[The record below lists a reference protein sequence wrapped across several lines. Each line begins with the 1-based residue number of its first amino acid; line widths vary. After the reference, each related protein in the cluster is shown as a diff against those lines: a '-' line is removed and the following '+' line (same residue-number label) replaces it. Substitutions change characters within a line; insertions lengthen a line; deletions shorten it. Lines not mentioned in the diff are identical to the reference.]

1 MQEVEVGFKVKQTQ
15 EESKKILE
23 NNGFELL
30 FNTETHDLYFTNKEL
45 NENMTEQEL
54 KFSCVRF
61 RHSHGGC
68 GFDNYHLFNESK
80 PDKFKCS
87 LDEAAEI
94 IVNLNQNGFKKVFDT
109 FKTDFIYKKDK
120 TYHQLQK
127 INYIGLLDYVYCEDL
142 FQHKPKWQFTLLSNG
157 MKNLGFE
164 LEYEEGVDK
173 LRSLLAQKLCFSK
186 NQNGD
191 YNAKWK

>member
-1 MQEVEVGFKVKQTQ
+1 M
-15 EESKKILE
+15 
-23 NNGFELL
+23 
-30 FNTETHDLYFTNKEL
+30 
-45 NENMTEQEL
+45 
-54 KFSCVRF
+54 
-61 RHSHGGC
+61 
-68 GFDNYHLFNESK
+68 FDESK

-94 IVNLNQNGFKKVFDT
+94 IVNLKQNGFKKVFDT
-109 FKTDFIYKKDK
+109 YKTDFIYKKDN

-127 INYIGLLDYVYCEDL
+127 INHIGLLDYVYCEDL
-142 FQHKPKWQFTLLSNG
+142 FQHKPEWQFTLLSNG

-173 LRSLLAQKLCFSK
+173 LRSLLSQKLCFSK

-191 YNAKWK
+191 YNAK

>member
-15 EESKKILE
+15 EESEELLKK
-23 NNGFELL
+23 GGYELL
-30 FNTETHDLYFTNKEL
+30 FHTQTHDLYFTNKEL
-45 NENMTEQEL
+45 TEDMTEQEL

-61 RHSHGGC
+61 RHSKGGSS
-68 GFDNYHLFNESK
+68 FDNFNLFDSSK
-80 PDKFKCS
+80 PDKFKCE

-94 IVNLNQNGFKKVFDT
+94 MVKLKENGFKKVFDT
-109 FKTDFIYKKDK
+109 FKTDYIYKKGNS
-120 TYHQLQK
+120 YHQLQK
-127 INYIGLLDYVYCEDL
+127 IDHIGLLDYFYDEDI
-142 FQHKPKWQFTLLSNG
+142 FEYRPEWQFTLLSNG

-173 LRSLLAQKLCFSK
+173 LRTLLSKKLCFSK

-191 YNAKWK
+191 YNAK